1 MAKLHKQSHI
11 TTIIVAILQEL
22 YGFRNSTTTFSI
34 QFNYILYCLCG
45 FRYFLWNLKI
55 SAIPMWTFSCW
66 NSENSCGGEFVS
78 PNVVPYDLFKKKMLS
93 PTNSSNS
100 PIHPRIQDTGIW
112 RIERPKGSFQR
123 KGFWNS
129 TNQRRNSRS
138 SSSWHCCEKCPTHK
152 AISSPVHGIRDGS
165 RNFSQ
170 RRQRRIK
177 TFDN

>member
-1 MAKLHKQSHI
+1 MVSGILLRHSLSNL
-11 TTIIVAILQEL
+11 IIFCIACVVSGIFYGIWKYQLFLCGHLVAGIQRIPAGENLFLQML
-22 YGFRNSTTTFSI
+22 SPTTFS
-34 QFNYILYCLCG
+34 
-45 FRYFLWNLKI
+45 
-55 SAIPMWTFSCW
+55 
-66 NSENSCGGEFVS
+66 
-78 PNVVPYDLFKKKMLS
+78 KKKMLS

-152 AISSPVHGIRDGS
+152 AISSPVYGIRDGS